1 MGPWPM
7 AKVRLVENSTGN
19 TSTTVFV
26 PMLYH

>member
-1 MGPWPM
+1 M